1 MLNVSFETAQAIQ
14 PTFID
19 HWNPVADRQWAIVS
33 RSSAEKMLFMAAQS
47 IICRITHRNPA

>member
-47 IICRITHRNPA
+47 II